1 LEGFSEFLS
10 ELVEQLSGFKEIIA
24 AVAIIVVDVCAL
36 FILCFCSKEKKAV
49 QKQWEKA
56 ARHVVL
62 TDAGGGFCFKPN
74 SMEILMGRHISADL
88 RFTDPSV
95 SRYHAILSLEEG
107 IWEITDLDSTTGTFV
122 NGVRITG
129 TQKLRPN
136 DEIRIGKKAVYLRKE
151 KM

>member
-1 LEGFSEFLS
+1 
-10 ELVEQLSGFKEIIA
+10 
-24 AVAIIVVDVCAL
+24 
-36 FILCFCSKEKKAV
+36 
-49 QKQWEKA
+49 
-56 ARHVVL
+56 
-62 TDAGGGFCFKPN
+62 
-74 SMEILMGRHISADL
+74 MEILMGRHISADL